1 MRNVYLALCRLQFFT
16 RIVSFDSHGNPNK
29 YYYVH
34 FAHGENETHFGHK
47 QIRVN
52 DLFDITE
59 NSRAGTSDY
68 SCVLLNNRDTS

>member
-1 MRNVYLALCRLQFFT
+1 MRNVYLALCRLQFFIC
-16 RIVSFDSHGNPNK
+16 IVSFDSHGKPNK

-34 FAHGENETHFGHK
+34 FAHGENETNFGHK

-59 NSRAGTSDY
+59 NSRAGIR
-68 SCVLLNNRDTS
+68 V